1 MSFQLS
7 LNCGNPQCFLPG
19 LAICSVCRAEV
30 YCGASCQRIHWT
42 SHKLLCTNVPE
53 EVVVVPPDSLRQHGK
68 SDSNSLK
75 LAIDEMQ
82 FQLERFRNANI
93 QGLAKYNNGQYLT
106 ALALFTEAKDLVG
119 TALGPQS
126 LICGKMTCLAAL
138 SLGKLN
144 RYDEALQHIKQGIHI
159 FESLV
164 DTGNKS
170 AIPSLEDANCTCVHL
185 LLSSGDLVSAEDKCV
200 EQLGLV
206 EKVHGWEHANI
217 LPWLDA
223 MATLR
228 SAQGRLEEAMELVTH
243 GAIVAT
249 NTFGTVH
256 PEVQR
261 AVLRLAKLHFAMG
274 NIPAAVRVAEA
285 NYRDL
290 LQLPPPSPP
299 KGLKRIR
306 DDNDDL
312 DEQCC
317 IDLTEKTNERLSA
330 EADGAMVLGQVYQ
343 AGGQLLDAEKMYRAA
358 LLVKDESLASST
370 TGCQQVDF
378 DVGDVLD
385 RLASVLVALNRLDD
399 DTEHTLRR
407 ALQTHE
413 DTRDKILHAEDTV
426 GVVDFAADGHGDG
439 RHHHRQWNL
448 KIASTMANL
457 GCVLGRRGSFA
468 EAKRLCVRSCEMVEA
483 VCGPQDPVLARALVA
498 FADVSLQEGKETGTV
513 DITCYEETSDTEEEL
528 TETSYDDGD
537 DKEVEVETMLLRAR
551 NILRGDPSADP
562 ALLTEIEEY
571 LSEIGRRRRRRPKRQ
586 RQRSARTETE
596 VEIRII
602 GMNNTDLKSD
612 TSIAESGSTAE
623 SGSESGS
630 GL

>member
-1 MSFQLS
+1 
-7 LNCGNPQCFLPG
+7 
-19 LAICSVCRAEV
+19 
-30 YCGASCQRIHWT
+30 
-42 SHKLLCTNVPE
+42 
-53 EVVVVPPDSLRQHGK
+53 
-68 SDSNSLK
+68 
-75 LAIDEMQ
+75 
-82 FQLERFRNANI
+82 
-93 QGLAKYNNGQYLT
+93 
-106 ALALFTEAKDLVG
+106 
-119 TALGPQS
+119 
-126 LICGKMTCLAAL
+126 
-138 SLGKLN
+138 
-144 RYDEALQHIKQGIHI
+144 
-159 FESLV
+159 
-164 DTGNKS
+164 
-170 AIPSLEDANCTCVHL
+170 
-185 LLSSGDLVSAEDKCV
+185 
-200 EQLGLV
+200 
-206 EKVHGWEHANI
+206 
-217 LPWLDA
+217 
-223 MATLR
+223 
-228 SAQGRLEEAMELVTH
+228 
-243 GAIVAT
+243 
-249 NTFGTVH
+249 
-256 PEVQR
+256 
-261 AVLRLAKLHFAMG
+261 
-274 NIPAAVRVAEA
+274 
-285 NYRDL
+285 
-290 LQLPPPSPP
+290 
-299 KGLKRIR
+299 
-306 DDNDDL
+306 
-312 DEQCC
+312 
-317 IDLTEKTNERLSA
+317 
-330 EADGAMVLGQVYQ
+330 MVLGQVYQ

-407 ALQTHE
+407 ALQTHEDTRDKILHAE

-498 FADVSLQEGKETGTV
+498 FADVSLQEGKETATV
-513 DITCYEETSDTEEEL
+513 DITCCYEETSDTEEEL
-528 TETSYDDGD
+528 TETSCDDGE
-537 DKEVEVETMLLRAR
+537 DKEVEVEVETMLQRAR